1 MMPTNK
7 VTPYKDLSWYIKWT
21 STAILLV
28 AITSRAAGGP
38 QIVDFSLSITGCLG
52 WTIVGFMWHDR
63 ALMILNSTVA
73 GILTVGVL
81 RVLFG

>member
-1 MMPTNK
+1 MPNLK
-7 VTPYKDLSWYIKWT
+7 VTPYKDVSWYIKWCA
-21 STAILLV
+21 TAVLLV

-38 QIVDFSLSITGCLG
+38 QIVDFCLSIIGTLG

-63 ALMILNSTVA
+63 ALMILNSVVA

-81 RVLFG
+81 RIVFS

>member
-1 MMPTNK
+1 MPTNK
-7 VTPYKDLSWYIKWT
+7 VTPYKDISWYIKWCA
-21 STAILLV
+21 TAVLLV

-38 QIVDFSLSITGCLG
+38 QIVDFCLSIIGTLG

-63 ALMILNSTVA
+63 ALMILNSVVA

-81 RVLFG
+81 RIVFS